1 MSEYQYYE
9 FQAIE
14 RSLTPAEMAEL
25 RRLSSRATITSRLFT
40 NEYHFGDFRG
50 NPREVMAR
58 YFDAHVYLSNF
69 GCRAVHFRLPKSAMD
84 LRALLPFRLENGV
97 EIRETDSHLV
107 LSFHSVEEPGRD
119 SDVFDEEPGDV
130 LPKLLPIRDSL
141 ASGDLR
147 PLYLGWLA
155 GVQNGHVADD
165 DLEPPVPAGLGQL
178 DAALTDF
185 SDFLWLEPQLV
196 QVAARSSAVLPEE
209 RLVATLEARAWVAG
223 RSPEEKDDWLVRLL
237 ESADGSVPLEIRGRF
252 AAARRAAVSELHPG
266 GRRRT
271 AGELRAQAEALAA
284 EWRAAE
290 EQRRAAKRAEEE
302 RRRIERRQRHLA
314 GLKGSEP
321 KLWRSVELLT
331 EASAQS
337 SYDMA
342 LETLLDLRDLAVESG
357 DEAGFRTR
365 LLALRELRRRK
376 VSLIARLDRKGLK

>member
-9 FQAIE
+9 FQAID

-25 RRLSSRATITSRLFT
+25 RRLSSRATITSRLFA
-40 NEYHFGDFRG
+40 NEYHFGDFGG
-50 NPREVMAR
+50 NAREMMAR

-84 LRALLPFRLENGV
+84 LRALLPFRLENVV

-107 LSFHSVEEPGRD
+107 LSFYNMEEPGRD

-130 LPKLLPIRDSL
+130 LSKMLPIRDSL

-147 PLYLGWLA
+147 LLYLGWLA
-155 GVQNGHVADD
+155 GVQNGHLADD

-178 DAALTDF
+178 DAVLTDF
-185 SDFLWLEPQLV
+185 SDFLWLEPPLV
-196 QVAARSSAVLPEE
+196 QVAARASAVLREE
-209 RLVATLEARAWVAG
+209 WSAARLEARAWVAS
-223 RSPEEKDDWLVRLL
+223 RSREEKDDWLVRLL

-252 AAARRAAVSELHPG
+252 ATARRAADPEMHAG

-284 EWRAAE
+284 EWREAE
-290 EQRRAAKRAEEE
+290 ERRRAAKAAEEE

-314 GLKGSEP
+314 GLKGSEE
-321 KLWRSVELLT
+321 KLWRSVTLVT

-342 LETLLDLRDLAVESG
+342 LETLLDLRDLAVQSG
-357 DEAGFRTR
+357 DEADFRNR
-365 LLALRELRRRK
+365 LLELREARK
-376 VSLIARLDRKGLK
+376 RKSSFIRRLDLKGLK